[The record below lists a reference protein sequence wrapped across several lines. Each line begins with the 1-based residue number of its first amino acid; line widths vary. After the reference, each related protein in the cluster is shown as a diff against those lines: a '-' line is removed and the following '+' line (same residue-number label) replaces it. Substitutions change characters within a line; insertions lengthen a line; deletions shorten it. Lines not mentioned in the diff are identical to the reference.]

1 MNFIQTIF
9 AVEPTGIPLG
19 KIGGTDPADT
29 SLGPFGK
36 LDFTGTSAL
45 EKVTGTISSI
55 VGIMTVAAS
64 IWFLFNFLVGGFSWI
79 TAGGDKSNLEKARH
93 RMTDAFIGFVI
104 VVAAWIILALMGQFF
119 GYDIL
124 IGDPRALIDQLQ
136 LK

>member
-1 MNFIQTIF
+1 MDQNKLLAAIGETD
-9 AVEPTGIPLG
+9 LG
-19 KIGGTDPADT
+19 KIGEGGG
-29 SLGPFGK
+29 LGPFGGGTYG
-36 LDFTGTSAL
+36 TGIEGGKTAL
-45 EKVTGTISSI
+45 EQVTKVISNV

-124 IGDPRALIDQLQ
+124 IGDPRKVIEQLG
-136 LK
+136 L

>member
-1 MNFIQTIF
+1 MDQNKLLAAIGETD
-9 AVEPTGIPLG
+9 LG
-19 KIGGTDPADT
+19 KIGEGGG
-29 SLGPFGK
+29 LGPFGGGTYG
-36 LDFTGTSAL
+36 TGIEGGKTAL
-45 EKVTGTISSI
+45 EQVTKVISNV

-79 TAGGDKSNLEKARH
+79 TAGGDKGNLEKARH

-124 IGDPRALIDQLQ
+124 IGDPRKVIEQLG
-136 LK
+136 L